1 MVNELEILTNIR
13 NDIREYL
20 GTAKI
25 SEISNTLKSI
35 NSTLEKLELLLSKLQ
50 LVQIPPTPPTPTT
63 PPSQPTPPETYP
75 ISPIVSPTPSF
86 IYMTKMVSTP
96 ITVSPLQ
103 TFNIFNEVNTSGVL
117 YEIWIIIQNSNAFK
131 LILNI
136 DGTDFSMTPDQL
148 ISFTTGV
155 LNTNNDWEF
164 TYINTPPGPPFALR
178 FQSIEGLQF
187 SNSIN
192 FSVQNISNNENI
204 IISQYKFIYKKYI

>member
-35 NSTLEKLELLLSKLQ
+35 NSTLERLELLLSKLQ
-50 LVQIPPTPPTPTT
+50 LVQVPSSPPTPTI

-75 ISPIVSPTPSF
+75 ISPMVSPAPPF
-86 IYMTKMVSTP
+86 VYMTKIVSTP
-96 ITVSPLQ
+96 ITISPLQ
-103 TFNIFNEVNTSGVL
+103 TFNIFNEIDTSGVL

-136 DGTDFSMTPDQL
+136 DGADFSITPDQL
-148 ISFTTGV
+148 ISFTTGTFY
-155 LNTNNDWEF
+155 TNNEWEF

-178 FQSIEGLQF
+178 FQSIEGLPF
-187 SNSIN
+187 KNSIN

-204 IISQYKFIYKKYI
+204 IISQYKYIYKKYV